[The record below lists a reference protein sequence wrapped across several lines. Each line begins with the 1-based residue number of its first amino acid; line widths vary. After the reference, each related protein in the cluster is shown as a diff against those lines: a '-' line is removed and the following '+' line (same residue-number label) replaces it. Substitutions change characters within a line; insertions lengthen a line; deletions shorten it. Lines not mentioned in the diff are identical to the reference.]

1 MSAASLLVVGS
12 LLYEPVLLVAI
23 AKLNVMVR
31 SLVRL
36 VDGTRKRINVITP
49 IQDLQGGMFFAPC
62 DMSAA
67 KIQQTRRETVHHF
80 G

>member
-1 MSAASLLVVGS
+1 MSAASLWVVES

-31 SLVRL
+31 NLARL
-36 VDGTRKRINVITP
+36 VGGTRNRINVITP
-49 IQDLQGGMFFAPC
+49 IQDLQEGMFFAPR
-62 DMSAA
+62 DMSVA
-67 KIQQTRRETVHHF
+67 KVQQTRRETVHHF